1 MVYVKVDKYESTLQK
16 KPNTSQHSKQKIK
29 IVFHCYAVK
38 IANISLTCKR
48 HLSKHFTF
56 IISFIPQKTSISK
69 VYFYCQF
76 TTKENERSFLVL
88 ALCKCQNYRLKPGSL
103 IPRLTQ
109 DKLETKISQ
118 ENTTNTLKTKHL
130 YYNSFCS
137 EYQKM
142 ESKLDWAKGEFIG
155 QQI

>member
-69 VYFYCQF
+69 GIFIVNLLLRKMREVFW
-76 TTKENERSFLVL
+76 
-88 ALCKCQNYRLKPGSL
+88 
-103 IPRLTQ
+103 
-109 DKLETKISQ
+109 
-118 ENTTNTLKTKHL
+118 
-130 YYNSFCS
+130 CS
-137 EYQKM
+137 HYASVRIIDLNQ
-142 ESKLDWAKGEFIG
+142 AV
-155 QQI
+155 